1 MVYSLLKN
9 LLNYND
15 WESNEMVVVECLYLY
30 KNPDTVSVMPTWELR
45 FLSLG
50 VPFFWAFF
58 VISYKNVTAFLCH
71 FCYNKKDEVSN
82 MEIDY
87 EKGLTTKEVESRKE
101 KKLVNYDTTVPTK
114 SVKQII
120 GSNIFTLFNFLNF
133 ALALALFCVG
143 SFKNLMFLGVVFC
156 NIIIS
161 IIQELNAKR
170 TIDKLSII
178 TATKAKVVR
187 NGKIEEI
194 NNNEIVIDDVLY
206 LSLGN
211 QIVTDSIILYGTVEV
226 NESFI
231 TGESIPVL
239 KNKGDELRSGSFIV
253 SGNAYA
259 KVIHVGID
267 NYTAKISAE
276 AHYIKHANSILMNS
290 LKKIIKMI
298 SISIIPIGI
307 ILFLRQLGIEDNTIE
322 EAIVNTV
329 AAILG
334 MIPEGLVLLTSTV
347 LAVSVVRLSKYN
359 VLVQDLYCIE
369 TLARVDTL
377 CLDKT
382 GTITEGVME
391 VYATVPYDGI
401 SINQVND
408 IMNAITEVME
418 DENPTMMALK
428 NKYQK
433 KMGWSVVN
441 KLPFSSERKYSGI
454 EFKDRGTYL
463 LGAPEFLLGKKYHLM
478 ERELEQYVK
487 DNRVLVLLHTEHH
500 LTKEVPTKY
509 RLLSLIL
516 IRDKIRKEAM
526 TTLKYF
532 KEQGVNIKVIS
543 GDHVLTVSSIAGRVG
558 IENYKKGI
566 DMTTI
571 TTLEELKKVA
581 GEYTIFGRVSP
592 IQKKQLVQ
600 ALKEQGHI
608 VAMTGDGVNDVL
620 ALKEADCS
628 IAVASGTDAAR
639 NVSELVLLNS
649 NFDAMP
655 AVVAEGRRT
664 VNNIER
670 SATLFLTK
678 TTYAT
683 ILAVVFAILGLQY
696 PFIPIQLTLTSVT
709 TIGIPSFVLA
719 LQPNKNRIQGNFLK
733 NVFSKSL
740 PSALTIVFNILLI
753 MLASKIFK
761 FADKEISTMCVFMN
775 AFVGFRLLYH
785 LCIPF
790 NLLKKVLFISMLLL
804 LILQAVFLKNL
815 YSLVW
820 LNLKM
825 IVLLIGLMVISLL
838 AFKLFTELINMR
850 IKKYDVK

>member
-1 MVYSLLKN
+1 
-9 LLNYND
+9 
-15 WESNEMVVVECLYLY
+15 
-30 KNPDTVSVMPTWELR
+30 
-45 FLSLG
+45 
-50 VPFFWAFF
+50 
-58 VISYKNVTAFLCH
+58 
-71 FCYNKKDEVSN
+71 

-87 EKGLTTKEVESRKE
+87 EKGLTTEEVESRKR
-101 KKLVNYDTTVPTK
+101 KNLINYDTTVPTK

-120 GSNIFTLFNFLNF
+120 CSNIFTLFNFLNF
-133 ALALALFCVG
+133 ALAFALLCVG
-143 SFKNLMFLGVVFC
+143 SIKNLMFLGVVFC
-156 NIIIS
+156 NIVIS

-170 TIDKLSII
+170 TIDKLSVIA
-178 TATKAKVVR
+178 ATKSKVVR

-194 NNNEIVIDDVLY
+194 ANHEIVMDDVLY

-211 QIVTDSIILYGTVEV
+211 QIVTDSVILYGTVEV

-231 TGESIPVL
+231 TGESVPVL
-239 KNKGDELRSGSFIV
+239 KNAGDELRSGSFIV
-253 SGNAYA
+253 SGTVYA

-276 AHYIKHANSILMNS
+276 AHYIKHVNSVLMNS

-298 SISIIPIGI
+298 SISIIPIGV
-307 ILFLRQLGIEDNTIE
+307 ILFLRQLGIEENSIE

-369 TLARVDTL
+369 TLARVDTI

-382 GTITEGVME
+382 GTITEGTME
-391 VYATVPYDGI
+391 VYATVPYEGI
-401 SINQVND
+401 SIEQVNN
-408 IMNAITEVME
+408 IMSAIVEVME
-418 DENPTMMALK
+418 EENPTMLALK
-428 NKYQK
+428 NKYRK
-433 KMGWSVVN
+433 KMNWKVS
-441 KLPFSSERKYSGI
+441 KSLPFSSERKYSGI
-454 EFKDRGTYL
+454 EFINHGTYL
-463 LGAPEFLLGKKYHLM
+463 LGAPEFLLKEKYHLM
-478 ERELEQYVK
+478 KKELEQYVEE
-487 DNRVLVLLHTEHH
+487 NRVLILLHSKEP
-500 LTKEVPTKY
+500 LTDRVPNTY
-509 RLLSLIL
+509 ELISLIL
-516 IRDKIRKEAM
+516 IRDTIRKEAI

-532 KEQGVNIKVIS
+532 KEQGVDIKVIS
-543 GDHVLTVSSIAGRVG
+543 GDHVLTVSNIASRAG
-558 IENYKKGI
+558 IDNYKKRV
-566 DMTTI
+566 DMSTI
-571 TTLEELKKVA
+571 TSLEELKQVA
-581 GEYTIFGRVSP
+581 EEYTIFGRVSP
-592 IQKKQLVQ
+592 IQKKQLIQ

-649 NFDAMP
+649 NFDALP

-719 LQPNKNRIQGNFLK
+719 LQPNKNRIKGNFLK

-740 PSALTIVFNILLI
+740 PSAITIVFNILLI
-753 MLASKIFK
+753 MLASRIFK
-761 FADKEISTMCVFMN
+761 FTDEEISTMCVFMN

-804 LILQAVFLKNL
+804 LVLQAVFLKDL

-838 AFKLFTELINMR
+838 AFKLFTELINEK